1 MPSSQLRLPSNIII
15 RGGCSESLGEVTK
28 STGLTRVL
36 LVTDPYMFE
45 KGPVKGLVQ
54 RLEAVGIDTAV
65 YSGVQTDPTD
75 KNVEEALSILRD
87 HSADGV
93 VAVGGGSPIDAAKAV
108 AAMATNEGAIP
119 DYAGYDRFEQVGLPI
134 IAVPTTAGS
143 GSEVTRATVI
153 TDTVR
158 DVKMAI
164 YDDTLMP
171 RVALVDYRLTM
182 TMPKDLTAHVGID
195 SLVHAVEAYVST
207 LANVFSDM
215 YALEAARVIGR
226 KLRAAFHEPD
236 NEAAREAMMFG
247 ATLGG
252 MAFSNSSVA
261 LVHAMSRPIGAHFHV
276 THGLSN
282 ALLFPAVTRF
292 SLGAAHARYA
302 TIAREMGLADYSTSD
317 DEAVTRLL
325 EELEVLNDELE
336 IPSLRELG
344 VEPDKFESA
353 LIPMAEAALASG
365 SPDFNP
371 KQPSREEIVDLY
383 REVYYQS
390 DQPKESRATR

>member
-1 MPSSQLRLPSNIII
+1 MPSSQLRLPSNIVV

-45 KGPVKGLVQ
+45 KGPVKWLVQ
-54 RLEAVGIDTAV
+54 RLEAAGIDTAV
-65 YSGVQTDPTD
+65 YSGVQADPTD
-75 KNVEEALSILRD
+75 KNVEEALSVLRD

-93 VAVGGGSPIDAAKAV
+93 VTVGGGSPIDAAKAV
-108 AAMATNEGAIP
+108 AAMATNKGTIS
-119 DYAGYDRFEQVGLPI
+119 DYAGYDRFQQLGLPI
-134 IAVPTTAGS
+134 VAVPTTAGS

-153 TDTVR
+153 TDTKR

-164 YDDTLMP
+164 YDDILMP

-182 TMPKDLTAHVGID
+182 TMPRDLTAHVGID
-195 SLVHAVEAYVST
+195 SLVHAVEAYVSR

-215 YALEAARVIGR
+215 YALEAAHLIGR
-226 KLRAAFHEPD
+226 NLRTAFHEPD
-236 NEAAREAMMFG
+236 NEVAREAMMFG
-247 ATLGG
+247 ATLAG

-261 LVHAMSRPIGAHFHV
+261 LVHGMSRPIGAHFHV

-292 SLGAAHARYA
+292 SLDAAYSRYS
-302 TIAREMGLADYSTSD
+302 TIAREMGLADYSSSNE
-317 DEAVTRLL
+317 EAVERLL
-325 EELEVLNDELE
+325 EELEALNEELE
-336 IPSLRELG
+336 IPSLRDLG
-344 VEPDKFESA
+344 LEPDRFESV
-353 LIPMAEAALASG
+353 LETMAEAAIASG

-371 KQPSREEIVDLY
+371 RQPSKEDIIQLY
-383 REVYYQS
+383 REVYYQ
-390 DQPKESRATR
+390 

>member
-1 MPSSQLRLPSNIII
+1 
-15 RGGCSESLGEVTK
+15 
-28 STGLTRVL
+28 
-36 LVTDPYMFE
+36 
-45 KGPVKGLVQ
+45 
-54 RLEAVGIDTAV
+54 
-65 YSGVQTDPTD
+65 
-75 KNVEEALSILRD
+75 
-87 HSADGV
+87 
-93 VAVGGGSPIDAAKAV
+93 
-108 AAMATNEGAIP
+108 
-119 DYAGYDRFEQVGLPI
+119 
-134 IAVPTTAGS
+134 
-143 GSEVTRATVI
+143 
-153 TDTVR
+153 
-158 DVKMAI
+158 
-164 YDDTLMP
+164 
-171 RVALVDYRLTM
+171 M

-325 EELEVLNDELE
+325 EELEVLNEELE

>member
-45 KGPVKGLVQ
+45 KGPVKRLVQ

-93 VAVGGGSPIDAAKAV
+93 VAVGGGSPIDAAKGV
-108 AAMATNEGAIP
+108 AAMATNEGTIP
-119 DYAGYDRFEQVGLPI
+119 EYAGYDRFEQVGLPI

-153 TDTVR
+153 TDTER
-158 DVKMAI
+158 NVKMAI

-195 SLVHAVEAYVST
+195 SLVHAVEAYVSR

-226 KLRAAFHEPD
+226 KLRTAFHEPD

-282 ALLFPAVTRF
+282 ALLFPAVTHF
-292 SLGAAHARYA
+292 SLEAAHARYA
-302 TIAREMGLADYSTSD
+302 TIAREMGLADYSSSD
-317 DEAVTRLL
+317 EEAVTRLL
-325 EELEVLNDELE
+325 EELEALNEELE
-336 IPSLRELG
+336 IPSLRDLG
-344 VEPDKFESA
+344 LEPDRFESV
-353 LIPMAEAALASG
+353 LELMAEDALASG

-371 KQPSREEIVDLY
+371 RQPSKEEIVELY
-383 REVYYQS
+383 REVYYQAS
-390 DQPKESRATR
+390 